1 MSTSEKSADTTPGKS
16 PLLWFL
22 LGGAGV
28 FLTSLFISVLAGWP
42 LRETFLT
49 VAIIALACFLIGSFF
64 RQYLIITVPE
74 HQKIVVF
81 RLGKVVGVKGPGP
94 VVVRRPIETFQR
106 VDVERVF
113 REWGQKPCSALDGVR
128 LEIEYAVFWQ
138 VTKDGV
144 VASVTKTK
152 DPGAAVKNLAEG
164 EIAIAISKRESPD
177 VREALGKISIEVE
190 QQLSKYLADIGLR
203 VVAIQIMNV
212 TAADPEVQDA
222 INRLAAA
229 KMDAEALSERDK
241 VAQKVG
247 RAALRVLY
255 LDALRSLG
263 QKDSTIFMP
272 LELIEPSLLWRSL
285 GEEAPDRTSDVSAS
299 EDSPNT
305 MSGNNSQ
312 QRPETEK

>member
-1 MSTSEKSADTTPGKS
+1 MNTSEKSANATPSKG

-22 LGGAGV
+22 LGAAGV
-28 FLTSLFISVLAGWP
+28 FLTSIFISVVAEWP
-42 LRETFLT
+42 LFETFLI
-49 VAIIALACFLIGSFF
+49 VAIVALACLLIVSFF

-74 HQKIVVF
+74 HQKIVVS
-81 RLGKVVGVKGPGP
+81 RLGRVVGVKGPGP
-94 VVVRRPIETFQR
+94 VVVLRPIETFQR

-113 REWGQKPCSALDGVR
+113 REWGQKTCSALDGVR

-138 VTKDGV
+138 VNKDAV

-152 DPGAAVKNLAEG
+152 DPGAAVKSLAEG
-164 EIAIAISKRESPD
+164 EIAIAISRRESPD
-177 VREALGKISIEVE
+177 VRKAHGTISIEVE
-190 QQLSKYLADIGLR
+190 QQLSEHLADIGLR

-241 VAQKVG
+241 VAKKVG

-272 LELIEPSLLWRSL
+272 LELIEPSVLWRSL
-285 GEEAPDRTSDVSAS
+285 GEEVTDRTSDVSAP

-305 MSGNNSQ
+305 MSGNNSK
-312 QRPETEK
+312 QRPKTEE